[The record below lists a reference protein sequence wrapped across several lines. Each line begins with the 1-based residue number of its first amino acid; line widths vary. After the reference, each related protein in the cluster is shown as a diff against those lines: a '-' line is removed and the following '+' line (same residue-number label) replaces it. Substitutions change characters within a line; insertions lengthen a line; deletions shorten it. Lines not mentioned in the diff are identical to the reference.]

1 MTESCSIPE
10 FVLPEDGWF
19 NIATR
24 GEWPHRPTGLVQVL
38 DDEAIAA
45 IIDAFKKFTAEPN
58 WPGVLIDF
66 DHQSLDQDK
75 PTVAA
80 GWIIALE
87 DRPNGL
93 WAKVRWSDIGR
104 KSIEGGRYRF
114 ISPVWRSTD
123 CVRLAG
129 DRIRPLKL
137 MNCAVTNDPNIKGL
151 FPLSNA
157 EGAPVE
163 FSPPPV
169 PINATVQECVQAP
182 SVDSV
187 QNDGPFSS
195 DQATI
200 PTKSI
205 LPEEAPASIE
215 PVGRETIDA
224 RELGRGALG
233 RVQLAFHFA
242 TAFRN
247 RRVELDVLRNYRS
260 PTTGEEWI
268 GGAPWGR
275 SGGGGGGGGAGG
287 GGNSGWDGPQT
298 TRDHESR
305 ISSLD
310 RQIEELE
317 ASREPRPVRGDY
329 GMRDWRETRDRMMRE
344 GASPTDI
351 LKTIAA
357 DKAHNK
363 QVREQVAKI
372 KRDLK
377 KVYKDPAARER
388 AYQRRMDHETR
399 MHEKDVRDWEKNEDR
414 ITREVRKLEGRKDE
428 EVAKS
433 VDSELK
439 AQVKEADRE
448 LKISMQNQK
457 LLARAALE
465 AEKTARQRE
474 VLAAR
479 EQRRI
484 DEANERDRRAAQT
497 QEERARREALR
508 MDPVKLER
516 YEQQRVKSYWSAVQR
531 GDWQSAQRLYPDAN
545 HSSVRSEV
553 DAIRQAASADRG
565 RAALLLRDLTSTAP
579 AGAYPSSMG

>member
-1 MTESCSIPE
+1 MSDSSSIPE

-38 DDEAIAA
+38 DDEAIGA

-123 CVRLAG
+123 CVRLDG

-169 PINATVQECVQAP
+169 SLDSRLGERALSPSDQAP
-182 SVDSV
+182 ST
-187 QNDGPFSS
+187 
-195 DQATI
+195 QATE
-200 PTKSI
+200 SER
-205 LPEEAPASIE
+205 PEEAPVPAV
-215 PVGRETIDA
+215 PTKPGTIDA
-224 RELGRGALG
+224 RELGRGAL
-233 RVQLAFHFA
+233 RRMQLEFGFA
-242 TAFRN
+242 TSFQN

-260 PTTGEEWI
+260 STTGEDWI

-275 SGGGGGGGGAGG
+275 SGGSGGGGSGGGGGS
-287 GGNSGWDGPQT
+287 NWNGPQA

-305 ISSLD
+305 ISSID
-310 RQIEELE
+310 RQIAEME
-317 ASREPRPVRGDY
+317 ASRQPRPVLGDY
-329 GMRDWRETRDRMMRE
+329 GMRNWRETRDRMMKA
-344 GASPTDI
+344 GANPTEI
-351 LKTIAA
+351 LKAIAA

-363 QVREQVAKI
+363 QVRDQISKI

-377 KVYKDPAARER
+377 KVYKDPAARDR

-399 MHEKDVRDWEKNEDR
+399 NHEQAVRDWEKNEDR
-414 ITREVRKLEGRKDE
+414 ITREVRRLEGRKDE
-428 EVAKS
+428 ELAKS

-439 AQVKEADRE
+439 AQAQAADRE

-457 LLARAALE
+457 LFARAALE
-465 AEKTARQRE
+465 AEKTARQQAAI
-474 VLAAR
+474 AAR
-479 EQRRI
+479 EQRRA
-484 DEANERDRRAAQT
+484 DEANERLRREAQT
-497 QEERARREALR
+497 QDERARRDALR

-545 HSSVRSEV
+545 HAGVMSEI
-553 DAIRQAASADRG
+553 DSIRQAASADRG
-565 RAALLLRDLTSTAP
+565 RAALLLRDLTATAP
-579 AGAYPSSMG
+579 AGAYPANTQG

>member
-1 MTESCSIPE
+1 MAESCSIPE

-123 CVRLAG
+123 CAKLDG

-157 EGAPVE
+157 EGAPIE
-163 FSPPPV
+163 FSPPPM
-169 PINATVQECVQAP
+169 PINATVQESAQVPSADPVQTEEP
-182 SVDSV
+182 SP
-187 QNDGPFSS
+187 G
-195 DQATI
+195 DQATN
-200 PTKSI
+200 
-205 LPEEAPASIE
+205 LPESDRPEETPAPMK
-215 PVGRETIDA
+215 PVGKETIDA
-224 RELGRGALG
+224 RKLGRGALK
-233 RVQLAFHFA
+233 RVQL
-242 TAFRN
+242 AFRN
-247 RRVELDVLRNYRS
+247 RRVELGVLRNYRS
-260 PTTGEEWI
+260 STTGEEWI

-275 SGGGGGGGGAGG
+275 SGGGGGGSTW
-287 GGNSGWDGPQT
+287 NGPQT

-310 RQIEELE
+310 RQIQELE

-329 GMRDWRETRDRMMRE
+329 GMRDWRETRDRMMKE
-344 GASPTDI
+344 GANPTEI
-351 LKTIAA
+351 LQAIAA

-363 QVREQVAKI
+363 QVRDQISQI

-399 MHEKDVRDWEKNEDR
+399 LHEQDVKAWEKNEDR

-439 AQVKEADRE
+439 AQVKEADRD
-448 LKISMQNQK
+448 LKISMQDQK
-457 LLARAALE
+457 LFARAALE

-484 DEANERDRRAAQT
+484 DEANERDRRSAQT

-516 YEQQRVKSYWSAVQR
+516 YEQQRVRSYWSAVQR
-531 GDWQSAQRLYPDAN
+531 GDWQSAQRLYPDAD

-579 AGAYPSSMG
+579 AGAYPPSMG

>member
-1 MTESCSIPE
+1 MSEREVTG
-10 FVLPEDGWF
+10 FALPEDGWF

-24 GEWPHRPTGLVQVL
+24 GEWPHKPTGLVQVL
-38 DDEAIAA
+38 DDAAIAA
-45 IIDAFKKFTAEPN
+45 IIDAFVKFKAEPN

-80 GWIIALE
+80 GWIVALE
-87 DRPNGL
+87 DRSNGL
-93 WAKVRWSDIGR
+93 WAQVRWSDIGR

-114 ISPVWRSTD
+114 ISPVWRSSD
-123 CVRLAG
+123 CARLDG

-157 EGAPVE
+157 SDAPVE

-169 PINATVQECVQAP
+169 PIKSEAVETP
-182 SVDSV
+182 S
-187 QNDGPFSS
+187 
-195 DQATI
+195 A
-200 PTKSI
+200 
-205 LPEEAPASIE
+205 AE
-215 PVGRETIDA
+215 PSRETPPPVA
-224 RELGRGALG
+224 QAQQAASSAPRVFKVTALN
-233 RVQLAFHFA
+233 LAFFGHAGRAIPVFQ
-242 TAFRN
+242 N

-260 PTTGEEWI
+260 ATTGEEWI
-268 GGAPWGR
+268 GGAPWGSR
-275 SGGGGGGGGAGG
+275 SGGGGGGGGG
-287 GGNSGWDGPQT
+287 GGNPRA
-298 TRDHESR
+298 TRDHEGR

-310 RQIEELE
+310 QQIQGLE
-317 ASREPRPVRGDY
+317 ASRQPRPVRGDY
-329 GMRDWRETRDRMMRE
+329 AMRDWRETRDRMMKA
-344 GASPTDI
+344 GASSGDI
-351 LKTIAA
+351 LKAIAA
-357 DKAHNK
+357 DKAHNR
-363 QVREQVAKI
+363 QVREQLNKI

-399 MHEKDVRDWEKNEDR
+399 NHELAVRDWAKNEDR
-414 ITREVRKLEGRKDE
+414 ITRDIRNLEAKRDE

-439 AQVKEADRE
+439 AQTKEADQA

-457 LLARAALE
+457 LFARAALE

-474 VLAAR
+474 VIAAR

-484 DEANERDRRAAQT
+484 DEANERERRTAQT

-516 YEQQRVKSYWSAVQR
+516 YEAQRVKSYWSAVQR
-531 GDWQSAQRLYPDAN
+531 GDWQSAQRLYPGAD
-545 HSSVRSEV
+545 HSAVRTELDS
-553 DAIRQAASADRG
+553 IRQAASGDRG
-565 RAALLLRDLTSTAP
+565 RAAILLNDLISTAP
-579 AGAYPSSMG
+579 SGAYPNPFG